1 MLNATEYQ
9 VSGTVRVFQLILEK
23 DQELYIQ
30 IVVKDQGEG
39 LTAEQIE
46 AFNSP
51 DNNILIPE
59 NTITKREK

>member
-1 MLNATEYQ
+1 M
-9 VSGTVRVFQLILEK
+9 ILEK
-23 DQELYIQ
+23 DQELYIE